1 MIKKILIS
9 QPAPAPERSPYK
21 GLIEKFQLD
30 VVFHPFIKVIP
41 VSEREFRDQKVN
53 ILDHTAVIFSSRH
66 AIDHY
71 FRMCQELR
79 LKISDDMRYYGV
91 SEKVI
96 LYIQKYVQYRKRKI
110 FFSPTGKWADLVPA
124 LMKHKTGKFLVPQS
138 NIRNDELTELLDQKK
153 LKHTEC
159 ELYHTVPNNFEDGTS
174 LNNFDAIVLFTPSG
188 VRSLVQNFPEWEQGD
203 TKLICFGE
211 TTCRALEGTNLRL
224 DFSPDKSQVSSI
236 AEALDKYIAEQ
247 NA

>member
-21 GLIEKFQLD
+21 DLIEKFQLD

-110 FFSPTGKWADLVPA
+110 FFSPTGKWTDLVPS

-138 NIRNDELTELLDQKK
+138 NIHNDELTDLLDQKK

-159 ELYHTVPNNFEDGTS
+159 ELYHTVANNFEGGTS
-174 LNNFDAIVLFTPSG
+174 LNDFDAIVLFTPSG
-188 VRSLVQNFPEWEQGD
+188 VKSLVQNFPEWEQGD
-203 TKLICFGE
+203 TKLICFGN

-236 AEALDKYIAEQ
+236 VEALGQYIAEQ